1 MSKPSHHFAFAALI
15 LWLLAS
21 WGGAYGHLCFDGK
34 EPPIS
39 VHLQLLHMDEAGHH
53 PDEVHQ
59 DLDVELLNSAVAKN
73 GKTDIGPIIFAA
85 LLLILCFHPQ
95 RIFAGTHVSLLL
107 SSPLH
112 ERPPLRAPPFTA

>member
-1 MSKPSHHFAFAALI
+1 MSRHTHHPAFIALV

-39 VHLQLLHMDEAGHH
+39 VHLQLLHMDEAEHH

-73 GKTDIGPIIFAA
+73 GKIDIGPIIFAVLS
-85 LLLILCFHPQ
+85 LLLCFLPQ
-95 RIFAGTHVSLLL
+95 RVFAGTYVSLLL

-112 ERPPLRAPPFTA
+112 ERPQLRAPPFTA